1 MRDDV
6 DGVGQSHD
14 RVADERPR
22 AVPGDLAAAID
33 IHDPSAIK
41 GALKW
46 FGATAGG
53 VDRLVLEEEDGV
65 GEFARNDLRVD
76 RALELPAGE
85 VLNCVAAEADLA
97 HLDPKT
103 PKPLLIE
110 ILCFKFI

>member
-14 RVADERPR
+14 RVADELPR

-33 IHDPSAIK
+33 INDRGAVK

-46 FGATAGG
+46 FGAAAGG

-97 HLDPKT
+97 HLDTESCRSAHEP
-103 PKPLLIE
+103 
-110 ILCFKFI
+110 ILDPMG